1 MLECT
6 LNLKSRLNNHS
17 KVIELAKELEKA
29 GLITK
34 DQLQSLFHNIFC
46 EISAASILISM
57 ITTKVYCNSENFT
70 ILFDVLKKDEATYG
84 HILAKMKGKGVFAIN
99 NGSSWYH
106 ECTLHVHS
114 PNLYQACPTSLATID

>member
-6 LNLKSRLNNHS
+6 PNLESCLNDHS
-17 KVIELAKELEKA
+17 QVIVELAKELEKA

-34 DQLQSLFHNIFC
+34 DQLQSLFHI
-46 EISAASILISM
+46 IHDIPAASILISM

-70 ILFDVLKKDEATYG
+70 IFFDVLKKDESTYG

-106 ECTLHVHS
+106 KCTLHVHS